1 MEDRK
6 GKIKRYV
13 GRIEVD
19 TREDRVA
26 DSAFNGL
33 REKGYEVMT
42 QPIYDNQGIIMGEVA
57 EIYWVE

>member
-6 GKIKRYV
+6 GQIKRYV

-19 TREDRVA
+19 TREGRVA

-33 REKGYEVMT
+33 REKGYEVIT
-42 QPIYDNQGIIMGEVA
+42 QPIHDNHGMIIGEVA